1 MSDKRADVRHEVFM
15 SKIDNA
21 SAYNSGIYDSNITN
35 VLPYY
40 TEYHAQV
47 IDLVKA
53 MGLTS
58 PSWLDTG
65 CGTGTLALRALGENN
80 NIRFTLADPSS
91 QMLEKAREK
100 LGEKVSYVN
109 CGSHELLFDGEFDV
123 VTAIQ
128 SHHYYDKQGREQAVK
143 HCFDALRD
151 GGVFVTFENI
161 RQSTAASDAVGLK
174 RWEMFLDAHQS
185 DPSEVKRHIERRGV
199 EVFPITIEEHL
210 ELLKRAGFS
219 SVNILWASY
228 LQAGFWAI
236 K

>member
-1 MSDKRADVRHEVFM
+1 M

-21 SAYNSGIYDSNITN
+21 SAYDSGIYDSNIVN

-40 TEYHAQV
+40 TEFHAQV
-47 IDLVKA
+47 MDLVKA
-53 MGLTS
+53 MGLEA
-58 PSWLDTG
+58 PVWLDTG
-65 CGTGTLALRALGENN
+65 CGTGTLALRALSENN
-80 NIRFTLADPSS
+80 SIRFTLADPSA
-91 QMLEKAREK
+91 QMLEQARAK
-100 LGEKVSYVN
+100 MGDKVTYVN
-109 CGSHELLFDGEFDV
+109 CGSHELEFKDKFDV

-128 SHHYYDKQGREQAVK
+128 SHHYYGRPGRELAVK
-143 HCFDALRD
+143 HCFDALKE

-161 RQSTAASDAVGLK
+161 RMSTEESDTIGLK
-174 RWEMFLDAHQS
+174 RWEGFLSNNMAEE
-185 DPSEVKRHIERRGV
+185 EVKRHIDRRGV

-210 ELLKRAGFS
+210 KLLKECGFS